1 MWLKTFSLWP
11 WLENYSVIKLCP
23 VPGLSLGRC
32 RCRIL
37 GKPENPNTVNKVLWG
52 GLNLEAT
59 SLWRGP
65 LEKNKRKD
73 WSTEA
78 AETVFTCHCTE
89 EKCWEFCWRF
99 RIFFLLLKLFKSK
112 NRKLE
117 KEWQENGAVTQ
128 LKCCRLNLNF
138 FGSCEV
144 VKTKK

>member
-1 MWLKTFSLWP
+1 MCLKTFSLWP

-37 GKPENPNTVNKVLWG
+37 GKPENPNTVNKVLCG

-65 LEKNKRKD
+65 LEKNKGKTGAPRRLKLYLRV
-73 WSTEA
+73 TA
-78 AETVFTCHCTE
+78 E